1 MRRQEVKN
9 VSLKTVALIIITIF
23 FLTISIGYSYLKQ
36 SLNILG
42 QSTTVGQTSSE
53 YEKGNSTYTWSID
66 SSWGQGGTNYM
77 TYHIV
82 LDIVNMDADINSW
95 EISFDIPNSYNAER
109 SNAWAASSV
118 TFENGRI
125 TMKAQSWNGYIAKGS
140 SLKLDFQLSFDDDQE
155 LYIENL
161 TLNGLLATRE

>member
-9 VSLKTVALIIITIF
+9 VSLKTIALIIITIF

>member
-9 VSLKTVALIIITIF
+9 VSLKTIALIIITIF

-125 TMKAQSWNGYIAKGS
+125 TMKAQSWNEYIAKGS

>member
-9 VSLKTVALIIITIF
+9 VSLKTIALILITIF

>member
-9 VSLKTVALIIITIF
+9 VSLKTIALIIITIF

-36 SLNILG
+36 SLNVLG
-42 QSTTVGQTSSE
+42 QSTIVDQTPSE

-125 TMKAQSWNGYIAKGS
+125 TMKAQSWNEYIAKES

>member
-1 MRRQEVKN
+1 M
-9 VSLKTVALIIITIF
+9 
-23 FLTISIGYSYLKQ
+23 KQ

>member
-1 MRRQEVKN
+1 MRRQDVKK
-9 VSLKTVALIIITIF
+9 VSLKTIALIIITIF

-42 QSTTVGQTSSE
+42 KSTIVEQTPNK

-77 TYHIV
+77 TYNIV
-82 LDIVNMDADINSW
+82 LNIVNMDADIGSW

-109 SNAWAASSV
+109 SNVWSASSV
-118 TFENGRI
+118 TFKNDRI
-125 TMKAQSWNGYIAKGS
+125 TMKAQSWNRYIAKGS
-140 SLKLDFQLSFDDDQE
+140 SLKLDFQLSFDDNQD

>member
-9 VSLKTVALIIITIF
+9 VSLKTIALIIITIF

-82 LDIVNMDADINSW
+82 LDIVNMDADINNW

>member
-1 MRRQEVKN
+1 M
-9 VSLKTVALIIITIF
+9 
-23 FLTISIGYSYLKQ
+23 KQ
-36 SLNILG
+36 SLNVLG
-42 QSTTVGQTSSE
+42 QSTIVDQTPSE

-161 TLNGLLATRE
+161 TLNGFLATRE

>member
-9 VSLKTVALIIITIF
+9 VSLKTIALIIITIF

-109 SNAWAASSV
+109 SNAWAASSI

>member
-1 MRRQEVKN
+1 MRRQEVKK
-9 VSLKTVALIIITIF
+9 VSLKAIVLIVITIF

-36 SLNILG
+36 SLNIIG
-42 QSTTVGQTSSE
+42 QSTIVAQKPSE
-53 YEKGNSTYTWSID
+53 YKKGNSTYTWSID
-66 SSWGQGGTNYM
+66 SSWGQGGTKYM

-82 LDIVNMDADINSW
+82 LNIVNMDADINGW
-95 EISFDIPNSYNAER
+95 EISFDIPNTYNAER

-125 TMKAQSWNGYIAKGS
+125 TIKSQSWNGYIAKGS
-140 SLKLDFQLSFDDDQE
+140 SLNLDFQLSFDDDQA